1 MHGVKKGS
9 PYTNNQ
15 TSSHHFRLAHHL
27 GNFMDY
33 CNAFGDYTV
42 FSVYDTYTRSFLF
55 IIFSLFL
62 SFCVCFA
69 MLPSSSCLVS
79 PHACIST
86 ITSADVDPLHIS
98 TLLLVF
104 CHSLF
109 DICAYNRISSL
120 SFLMRQYAYNL
131 VSCVGLCTLL
141 FHTIVFQHSFRF
153 PFCKQWTFTRIV
165 RFVGYIQRS
174 FMHFVRVLHCV

>member
-9 PYTNNQ
+9 PYTNQ
-15 TSSHHFRLAHHL
+15 SDIITSLSSCSSSWEFHGLLQCIWRLYGLFCLLYIH
-27 GNFMDY
+27 
-33 CNAFGDYTV
+33 TV
-42 FSVYDTYTRSFLF
+42 LSVHY
-55 IIFSLFL
+55 FSLFL

-98 TLLLVF
+98 TLF

-131 VSCVGLCTLL
+131 VSCVGLCILL

-153 PFCKQWTFTRIV
+153 PFANN
-165 RFVGYIQRS
+165 GPS
-174 FMHFVRVLHCV
+174 LVLYVL